1 MARNRERKGR
11 KWNGRTGG
19 GEACAVTGLGTQRM
33 DLSQVS
39 LMGCDAYAYLRR
51 ILGKGSRPRC
61 NMQRNG
67 ATYNATV
74 QHATQRCNMQRNG
87 ATYNAAVQHA
97 TQRCGLGSF
106 QHASDNMQH
115 T

>member
-1 MARNRERKGR
+1 MGTGPECECGRMARNRERKGR
-11 KWNGRTGG
+11 KWERADRR

-51 ILGKGSRPRC
+51 ILGKGSRLRC

-67 ATYNATV
+67 AT
-74 QHATQRCNMQRNG
+74 C
-87 ATYNAAVQHA
+87 NAAVQHA

>member
-1 MARNRERKGR
+1 MGTGPECECGRMARNRERKGR

-19 GEACAVTGLGTQRM
+19 AEACAVTGLGTQRM

-67 ATYNATV
+67 ATYNA
-74 QHATQRCNMQRNG
+74 
-87 ATYNAAVQHA
+87 AVQHA